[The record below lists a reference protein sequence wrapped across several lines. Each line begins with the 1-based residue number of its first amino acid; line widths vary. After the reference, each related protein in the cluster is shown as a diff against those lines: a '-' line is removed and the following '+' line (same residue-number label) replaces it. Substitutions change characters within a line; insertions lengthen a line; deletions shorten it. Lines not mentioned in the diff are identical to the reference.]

1 MGVGQIFS
9 FEGRIGRVPFALS
22 ALAALVIQQIA
33 FTLLVGDYWFSPGHL
48 MYPWIAPLHDLWN
61 GIDGPSHR
69 WTGIVAGVPIGLIML
84 CLWRLTAICF
94 RRARTTAAAPGF
106 AALALVP
113 YLQLVVCA
121 MLLVSAER
129 PLAAPDSLTVKR
141 ERHWQVRLTGI
152 YAGVGIAVLG
162 TLVSTLILGT
172 YGLGL
177 FAGVPLIMG
186 FAVAYGANR
195 DGDIGLHRTFSAT
208 AASLLLAGAALT
220 GFAIEGAICVAL
232 AFPLALGMAMGGA
245 VIGRGWVLRRNYR
258 RGTMRSV
265 WLLPLLLSVELL
277 APPHAQFESSESIEI
292 AATQMQVWDAVVHM
306 GPIPDRPVAPFSWGL
321 AYPQRGV
328 IRGSGV
334 GAVREGVF
342 STGVAYERV
351 TVWEPGRRLFFDV
364 LSDPPMMQEL
374 SPFAH
379 ITAPH
384 TVGYFKTRDARFT
397 ITPLANGHSRLTLI
411 TMHELD
417 IGPMPYFRP
426 ITEWAI
432 HANKRRVL
440 NHFRAQA
447 ESASHAH

>member
-1 MGVGQIFS
+1 MRAGQIFS
-9 FEGRIGRVPFALS
+9 FAGRMGRAQFVIATLIV
-22 ALAALVIQQIA
+22 LVIEQVCHLV
-33 FTLLVGDYWFSPGHL
+33 LLGDYWFSPAHFA
-48 MYPWIAPLHDLWN
+48 YPLVAPLHDLWGRLSN
-61 GIDGPSHR
+61 ASHAYDG
-69 WTGIVAGVPIGLIML
+69 VLYGVPIGLIML

-94 RRARTTAAAPGF
+94 RRARSTGASPRW

-113 YLQLVVCA
+113 FVQLLVCA
-121 MLLVSAER
+121 VLAALPEQAER
-129 PLAAPDSLTVKR
+129 EPDAAELAR
-141 ERHWQVRLTGI
+141 GQRWQAVLFGI
-152 YAGVGIAVLG
+152 FSGVSIAVLG
-162 TLVSTLILGT
+162 TLISTLVLGI

-186 FAVAYGANR
+186 FAVAYIANR

-245 VIGRGWVLRRNYR
+245 VIGRAWVLRQNYR

-277 APPHAQFESSESIEI
+277 APPHAQFESSESIEV
-292 AATQMQVWDAVVHM
+292 AATPMQVWDAVVHM
-306 GPIPDRPVAPFSWGL
+306 GPIPDRPAAPFGWGM
-321 AYPQRGV
+321 AYPQRGIV
-328 IRGSGV
+328 RGSGV

-351 TVWEPGRRLFFDV
+351 TVWEPGQRLFFDV

-374 SPFAH
+374 SPFQHVA
-379 ITAPH
+379 ARH
-384 TVGYFKTRDARFT
+384 TIGYFRTRDARFT
-397 ITPLANGHSRLTLI
+397 ITPLANGHTRLTLA
-411 TMHELD
+411 THHELD
-417 IGPMPYFRP
+417 IGPTAYFRP
-426 ITEWAI
+426 IADWAV

-440 NHFRAQA
+440 GHFRAQA
-447 ESASHAH
+447 EASVRR